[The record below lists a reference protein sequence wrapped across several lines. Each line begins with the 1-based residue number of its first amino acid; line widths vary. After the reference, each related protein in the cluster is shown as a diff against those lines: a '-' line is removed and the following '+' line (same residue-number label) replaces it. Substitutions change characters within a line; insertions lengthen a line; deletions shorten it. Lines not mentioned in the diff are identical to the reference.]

1 MSQILLF
8 IKSLFSL
15 KDNIRVMPQVSSLPV
30 SRGLQNLV
38 PAPPPSVPPPPDT
51 PVSVVVQRPERS
63 VEKEIEIF
71 HSKLNFCEVS
81 LLHNQTFR

>member
-1 MSQILLF
+1 MSLIVLIIQC
-8 IKSLFSL
+8 LFSL

-51 PVSVVVQRPERS
+51 PVSVVQTAERLVQTEMQ
-63 VEKEIEIF
+63 IF
-71 HSKLNFCEVS
+71 HSKLNS
-81 LLHNQTFR
+81 